1 MRVFLLCLVA
11 GALAFYYQQGWLE
24 NAGLWWRHLG
34 HPEKQMEA
42 EAEMDGKAVT
52 GLLATRKRLGT
63 GLMMPDIQLQQWLLE
78 KMQNGIVEPEA
89 LADAVQLSWPQ
100 YIQVAVFRSRSF
112 SGEGLLTQLGAW
124 SELSNRELTHLAVVV
139 EPAFYGFGWQATV
152 LAGHKLPPFSPEAL
166 NNSQEKAFFTTC
178 TLCKKGQACE
188 IPRHSRSL
196 SLECPH
202 CHRVYAMLA
211 ANTLGKFHYVNEYL
225 TGYAP
230 PARFPKHQTRLQEL
244 MTIWKSVAGGCRYA
258 MDNGDDSSDAW
269 QIAPETQ
276 ARGQGDC
283 EDSSILLADWLLARD
298 FQARVALGRYAERG
312 GHAWVVVRLEDQD
325 YLLESTEGAS
335 EANRPP
341 LLSEV
346 GSRYVPEILFDPM
359 AFYIRTQPTA
369 PWSGD
374 FWSEKTWQRVS
385 PRSRYSRDG
394 KMVSQVQGKAN

>member
-1 MRVFLLCLVA
+1 MRIFLFCLAA

-34 HPEKQMEA
+34 HPERHLEA

-52 GLLATRKRLGT
+52 GLLAARKRLGT
-63 GLMMPDIQLQQWLLE
+63 GLIMPDIQLQQWLLE
-78 KMQNGIVEPEA
+78 KQQQGIVEPDA
-89 LADAVQLSWPQ
+89 LVDAVQLSWPQ
-100 YIQVAVFRSRSF
+100 YIRVAVFRCRSF
-112 SGEGLLTQLGAW
+112 SGDELLAQMGSW
-124 SELSNRELTHLAVVV
+124 SELADGELTHLAVVV
-139 EPAFYGFGWQATV
+139 EPAFYGLGWQATV
-152 LAGHKLPPFSPEAL
+152 LAGHKLPTFSPEAL
-166 NNSQEKAFFTTC
+166 NKTKEKAFFTTC

-188 IPRHSRSL
+188 IPRHSRSV

-211 ANTLGKFHYVNEYL
+211 ADTHGQFRYVNEYL

-230 PARFPKHQTRLQEL
+230 PARFPKQQTRLQEL
-244 MTIWKSVAGGCRYA
+244 MTIWRSVAGGCHYT
-258 MDNGDDSSDAW
+258 MDDGDDSSDAW
-269 QIAPETQ
+269 QTAQETQ

-283 EDSSILLADWLLARD
+283 EDSSILLADWLIARD

-335 EANRPP
+335 GAQRPP
-341 LLSEV
+341 LLAEV
-346 GSRYVPEILFDPM
+346 GSRYVPEILFDHL
-359 AFYIRTQPTA
+359 AFYTRTQPNA
-369 PWSGD
+369 SWAGD

-385 PRSRYSRDG
+385 PRSRFSSDG
-394 KMVSQVQGKAN
+394 KVVSQVLVKP